1 MRRLRCQW
9 GDSANDDALDTT
21 PTDLRSLEEALGAQ
35 PKKKTKVAPKG
46 VAAAA
51 PKCAGETHAMK
62 ASKASLAM
70 KVADKAA
77 AKAAPKKLLAKR
89 PAAAA
94 STDPKW
100 GFENGRQQVMCRT
113 GLPGEGQCHA
123 IKFAVVGGRKA
134 AAALGD
140 KWLAAEKKKRGI
152 K

>member
-1 MRRLRCQW
+1 M
-9 GDSANDDALDTT
+9 GDSANDDAFDTT

-77 AKAAPKKLLAKR
+77 AKAAPKKSCLQSALQQQQQAPIR
-89 PAAAA
+89 
-94 STDPKW
+94 SW
-100 GFENGRQQVMCRT
+100 GFENGRQHVM
-113 GLPGEGQCHA
+113 
-123 IKFAVVGGRKA
+123 
-134 AAALGD
+134 
-140 KWLAAEKKKRGI
+140 
-152 K
+152 